1 MDGIVMSTGSS
12 RRPRGRR
19 LQRRAWG
26 GVAVAASIS
35 VLAVLAAVPAAFA
48 ADPGA
53 TSVAYVIDVSHGADA
68 SGGGCGDANA
78 DGIEDT
84 LLDCEIRGAIAF
96 NDSVVPFA
104 PMPAAVI
111 GFGADATVQDVSSE
125 AGLQVF
131 TDVAADVD
139 GNGSNDITDTVRSLN
154 TTAGAPDLDEALL
167 ALNVLSSPDS
177 TLRAALFSTGHASVS
192 TGPGSPLQA
201 AADAGTVIDTFAIGT
216 GTSGCGAGE
225 PLREIADT
233 TGGSCFEVT
242 DPAQLAEIVW
252 WSANPD
258 PDPPE
263 LPVSNDDCKNDGWK
277 RFNGTAAFK
286 NQGDCV
292 SYVATRAKNPPAG

>member
-1 MDGIVMSTGSS
+1 MDGIVTRTGSS
-12 RRPRGRR
+12 RRRRGRR
-19 LQRRAWG
+19 LERRAWAQ
-26 GVAVAASIS
+26 VAVAALVS
-35 VLAVLAAVPAAFA
+35 VLAVFAAVPAAFA
-48 ADPGA
+48 VDVAP
-53 TSVAYVIDVSHGADA
+53 TRVAYVIDVAQSTSL
-68 SGGGCGDANA
+68 SGGDCGDANA

-111 GFGADATVQDVSSE
+111 GFAADATVQDVSPE
-125 AGLQVF
+125 PGLQAF
-131 TDVAADVD
+131 TDVAADGD
-139 GNGSNDITDTVRSLN
+139 GNGWNDITDTVQSLT
-154 TTAGAPDLDEALL
+154 TTAGASDLDAALL
-167 ALNVLSSPDS
+167 ALNGLASPDS
-177 TLRAALFSTGHASVS
+177 TLRAALFSTSHGSVS

-242 DPAQLAEIVW
+242 DAARLAEIVW
-252 WSANPD
+252 WGANPD

-292 SYVATRAKNPPAG
+292 SYVATRAQNPPAG